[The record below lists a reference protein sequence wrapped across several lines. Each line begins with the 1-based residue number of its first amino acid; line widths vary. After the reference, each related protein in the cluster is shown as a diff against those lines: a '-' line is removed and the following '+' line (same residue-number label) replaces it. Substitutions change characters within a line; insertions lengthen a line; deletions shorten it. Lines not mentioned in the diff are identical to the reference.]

1 MVWGSLFS
9 APPLLALSLLADG
22 PAAIGRAPSHATLWG
37 WAAVVWQSLG
47 NSWFGYA
54 SWAFLLARYP
64 SVTVSPWALVVPVF
78 GMGAAVLWL
87 GEPMPAWKLAAA
99 TLVILGLAVSVFYP
113 HPHRAW
119 LATI

>member
-1 MVWGSLFS
+1 VLTE
-9 APPLLALSLLADG
+9 G
-22 PAAIGRAPSHATLWG
+22 PAAIGWALGHATLWG
-37 WAAVVWQSLG
+37 WVAVVWQSAG

-64 SVTVSPWALVVPVF
+64 SATISPWALLVPVF

-113 HPHRAW
+113 RLHKAW
-119 LATI
+119 LATG